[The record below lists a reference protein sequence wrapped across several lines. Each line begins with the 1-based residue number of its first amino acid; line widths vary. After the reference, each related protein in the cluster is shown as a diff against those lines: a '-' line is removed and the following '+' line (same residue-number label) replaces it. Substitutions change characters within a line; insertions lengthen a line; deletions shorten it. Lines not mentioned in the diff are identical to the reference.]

1 MSMKIIQE
9 KIENVKINLKKV
21 KKINKVIRNIE
32 ILVKETN
39 LIVCFKDRDSL
50 QFSLEKSI
58 GRLPRSLHSLAMT
71 DESGTVTL
79 KNERQIA
86 AVVALPR
93 NDG

>member
-9 KIENVKINLKKV
+9 KIENVKLNLKKV
-21 KKINKVIRNIE
+21 KKINIVIRKIE

-39 LIVCFKDRDSL
+39 LIVCCKDRDSL
-50 QFSLEKSI
+50 QFSLEKSK

-79 KNERQIA
+79 KNGRADCRGRCTPSQ
-86 AVVALPR
+86 
-93 NDG
+93 